1 MPVINL
7 EGTKLSKEQKSE
19 LVKELTSLA
28 ANIMN
33 IPKQA
38 FVVLIKEN
46 DNENIGVGGQ
56 LLADK

>member
-28 ANIMN
+28 AKIMN

-46 DNENIGVGGQ
+46 DKENIGVGGQ